1 MKFTQYFKNVSLL
14 VFINFAIKPIWVFL
28 IERQFQNILPK
39 EEYGLYFSHLEL
51 IYIFSVILDFGL
63 HNYAVKSISERK
75 EGYKVYNAE
84 LWISKSILIGCY
96 LALVS
101 AYILFQDWPL
111 AHSFIFFL
119 IALEFLI
126 FSLYQFLRSFVQGL
140 QMLRL
145 DSFLSSFDR
154 VVLIVLG
161 GGLLHWNSYS
171 SNISL
176 LHFIGFH
183 ILAYGLC
190 FSIVFWFLK
199 HKISFS
205 IDTFSL
211 RQLTQIIKEGW
222 PLIVIVLLMTIY
234 SRIGSVLLGN
244 LLIDGLLQCHSL
256 ALSNRIVD
264 SAYNT
269 LALLSVFL
277 LPSIAFH
284 FAEKKYDYIEK
295 VVFISFL
302 LSTILSLGFI
312 FICLIFGEQIYH
324 KLYPA
329 SSYYDLQVFKAHA
342 WSALG
347 IGWMY
352 VFGSYLTATSRF
364 KTLIIIVSLG
374 VILALGC
381 YLYFI
386 PLYKALGAAT
396 VAAGVQLTMGTLHLL
411 AAGYYIYQD
420 HKK

>member
-1 MKFTQYFKNVSLL
+1 MKLTQYFKNVSLL

-28 IERQFQNILPK
+28 IDRQFQNILPK
-39 EEYGLYFSHLEL
+39 EDYGFYFKHLEL

-63 HNYAVKSISERK
+63 HNYAVKSIAERK
-75 EGYKVYNAE
+75 EGYKEYTAE

-96 LALVS
+96 LAIVS
-101 AYILFQDWPL
+101 TYILLQGWSL

-119 IALEFLI
+119 IALELLL

-154 VVLIVLG
+154 VILIVLG
-161 GGLLHWNSYS
+161 SGLLYWNSCGS
-171 SNISL
+171 SISI
-176 LHFIGFH
+176 LHFISFH
-183 ILAYGLC
+183 LVAYSLC
-190 FSIVFWFLK
+190 FIIVFWFLR

-211 RQLTQIIKEGW
+211 HQLNQIVKEGW
-222 PLIVIVLLMTIY
+222 PLIVIALLMTIY
-234 SRIGSVLLGN
+234 SRIGNVLLGN
-244 LLIDGLLQCHSL
+244 LLSDGLLQCHSI

-277 LPSIAFH
+277 LPNIAYH
-284 FAEKKYDYIEK
+284 YIDKKYAYIEK
-295 VVFISFL
+295 VVLISFL
-302 LSTILSLGFI
+302 LSTAMSFGFI
-312 FICLIFGEQIYH
+312 FICLLFGEQIYH

-329 SSYYDLQVFKAHA
+329 STFYDLQVFKAHA

-364 KTLIIIVSLG
+364 KTLIIIAFLG

-381 YLYFI
+381 YFYFI

-396 VAAGVQLTMGTLHLL
+396 VSSGIQLSMGSLLLL
-411 AAGYYIYQD
+411 AASYYIYKD